1 MRRPALHHP
10 HPATPGWAH
19 PYAPNPALCYAD
31 GGEERPAEPP
41 TPADVAARVTPQ
53 SADTKPVRPGEND
66 DELIVRRDWL
76 DQKFAMEKDSGRR
89 NGNQRLASDLG
100 FDDVNSLRK
109 YVTDAREAE
118 KAQLSAAERRE
129 QELAER
135 ERLLVEKEA
144 QAAAAVHAANRRAVL
159 VGLGA
164 TGDDLDDATA
174 LLRVANDASDDE
186 VRAAAEALKERR
198 PELFGVR
205 PQAAAPSSLPP
216 APGGAPAGGPPSR
229 PASTARPGDR
239 GREMARIR
247 GHLKDTA

>member
-10 HPATPGWAH
+10 RTGRTGWSH
-19 PYAPNPALCYAD
+19 PYAPNPAICYAD
-31 GGEERPAEPP
+31 GGDEPPADAP
-41 TPADVAARVTPQ
+41 TPADIAARAQQP
-53 SADTKPVRPGEND
+53 APEIKPVRPGESE

-76 DQKFAMEKDSGRR
+76 DQKFAAEKDSGRR

-118 KAQLSAAERRE
+118 KAQLSATERRE

-135 ERLLVEKEA
+135 ERVLVEREA
-144 QAAAAVHAANRRAVL
+144 QAAAAVHAANRRSVL
-159 VGLGA
+159 VSLGA

-174 LLRVANDASDDE
+174 LLRVANDATDDE
-186 VRAAAEALKERR
+186 VRTAAEALKDRR
-198 PELFGVR
+198 PELFGIK
-205 PQAAAPSSLPP
+205 PTAATTSLPP

-229 PASTARPGDR
+229 PAATSKPGDR